1 MARLPDVQSR
11 FAPAPKQDDYAGGK
25 WLIVAFL
32 LSAAFVLGGAALLWG
47 NV

>member
-1 MARLPDVQSR
+1 MSRIPDVPTR
-11 FAPAPKQDDYAGGK
+11 FEPTPRQDDYAGGK

-47 NV
+47 SV